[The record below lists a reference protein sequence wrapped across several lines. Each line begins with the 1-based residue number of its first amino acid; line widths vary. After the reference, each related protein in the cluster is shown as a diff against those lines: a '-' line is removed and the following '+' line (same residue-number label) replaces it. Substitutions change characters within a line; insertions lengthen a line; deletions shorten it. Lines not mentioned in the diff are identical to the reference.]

1 MILKIDVPIFIPP
14 DDNDDD
20 DSSDGRENPKK
31 QNKSYLLSM
40 LNRLKCENTTVY
52 I

>member
-14 DDNDDD
+14 YDDD
-20 DSSDGRENPKK
+20 DSSDGREKPEK

-40 LNRLKCENTTVY
+40 LNR
-52 I
+52 

>member
-14 DDNDDD
+14 DD
-20 DSSDGRENPKK
+20 DSSDGREKPEK

-40 LNRLKCENTTVY
+40 LNR
-52 I
+52 